1 MGIYKP
7 VLISVGDT
15 FSSFYWFAKDFSTS
29 TIKALRR
36 EKSMN
41 TTNDFI
47 GPGKKGY
54 EAGLLTSFF
63 SAILGLGLLGLSVHL
78 GVRNDFLATLILHG
92 GEQADYALAGVV
104 MASFIA
110 GVGLIARHIMKESV
124 GESFYDHTY
133 H

>member
-1 MGIYKP
+1 M
-7 VLISVGDT
+7 T
-15 FSSFYWFAKDFSTS
+15 
-29 TIKALRR
+29 
-36 EKSMN
+36 

-47 GPGKKGY
+47 GLGKKGY

-78 GVRNDFLATLILHG
+78 GARNDFLATLVLHG

-104 MASFIA
+104 LASFIA
-110 GVGLIARHIMKESV
+110 GVGLIARHIIKESV